1 MLLTSVKLHF
11 IRGVL
16 EAVPGYEHLAVHIL
30 GALADVGGQG
40 EEEPYHVEAQLV
52 GGTENSL
59 LIITVNAGAE
69 LLTVCEAHSHVIEG
83 QETKYRMAE

>member
-1 MLLTSVKLHF
+1 MRLTSVKLHF
-11 IRGVL
+11 IWGVL

-52 GGTENSL
+52 S
-59 LIITVNAGAE
+59 GAE
-69 LLTVCEAHSHVIEG
+69 GETAHHRDEAELHINTRHLT
-83 QETKYRMAE
+83 